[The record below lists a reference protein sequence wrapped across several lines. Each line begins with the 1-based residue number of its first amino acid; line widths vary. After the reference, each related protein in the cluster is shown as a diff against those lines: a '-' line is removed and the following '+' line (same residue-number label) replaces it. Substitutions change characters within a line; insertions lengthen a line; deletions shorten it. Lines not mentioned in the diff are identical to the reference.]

1 MEDVFP
7 IPIPIPI
14 PMSLPIPIPIPIVPL
29 SPIHFTDDGMPQPMH
44 NFFIEYKN
52 LVGYLSRHPGS
63 LAMDTNDWEELREA
77 VRDIYFLP
85 LSRDSNTFQL
95 PSINEVQETFTRVL
109 DITEEW
115 NDAVAI
121 RTELLTIRTRYSEF
135 ARWIR
140 QEGVNTL
147 DYYVIPYIL
156 MESN

>member
-1 MEDVFP
+1 
-7 IPIPIPI
+7 
-14 PMSLPIPIPIPIVPL
+14 
-29 SPIHFTDDGMPQPMH
+29 MH

-77 VRDIYFLP
+77 VRDINFLP
-85 LSRDSNTFQL
+85 LTRDSNTFQL